1 MLTLKPLI
9 MKKIFILL
17 LGIISC
23 NLSSGQTLTISDAAT
38 GITFKSSDNVKF
50 TRTISYIKIFKYEK
64 ASDGSQNPGPVV
76 KVSYPDRPNCIV
88 ENYTYLGPEHVYE
101 FKSGDPELENKSAS
115 GQYDYYFE
123 KKVIITISAKG
134 YEKGTIISSGENYY
148 TGGAWPTKSFSHIK
162 LVPL

>member
-1 MLTLKPLI
+1 MATFS
-9 MKKIFILL
+9 FINGQKLL
-17 LGIISC
+17 
-23 NLSSGQTLTISDAAT
+23 ISDSVT
-38 GITFKSSDNVKF
+38 GIAFKASDDVVF
-50 TRTISYIKIFKYEK
+50 TRTISYTKICKYEK

-76 KVSYPDRPNCIV
+76 KVYYPDRPNCIV
-88 ENYTYLGPEHVYE
+88 ERYTYLGPEHVYE

-134 YEKGTIISSGENYY
+134 YEKGTIISSGVNYY
-148 TGGAWPTKSFSHIK
+148 TGGSWPVKSFSHIK